1 MNGWEIGEMA
11 KKSAGNIVGKCE
23 TIKVEEK
30 TNELRC
36 IIDE

>member
-1 MNGWEIGEMA
+1 MPIIQKTMNGWEFGEMV

-30 TNELRC
+30 NK
-36 IIDE
+36 